1 MRSRKHILAD
11 QNIKRL
17 LFKLSLPATTGMLVM
32 ALYNIIDTIFV
43 GRGVGPLGIA
53 GLSIVFP
60 IQMIVLAI
68 GQLFGIGG
76 ASVVSRSLGE
86 GNEEKAQTVIGTVYL
101 SSTIVSLLLT
111 GIALLF
117 KDQLLAIF
125 GATEGIYPYARDYYE
140 IIVFASVFFI
150 FTMSTNNL
158 LRSEGHARIAMF
170 TMIIGAVSNI
180 ILDAVFIFGLK
191 MGIRGAA
198 WATVVSKIISVIY
211 VLIYIWH
218 GKSNLKIELKYL
230 RIKLKLL
237 KEVFAIGTASFIRS
251 VAGSMVFALFNNALG
266 THGGDL
272 AIAAYGIVQR
282 FLRLIIMPLFG
293 IGQGLQPIVGY
304 NYGAKRFENVLKAN
318 RLAIIWATALA
329 IFGWISVQLFASP
342 LISIFTADRELI
354 AAGAHAARMMLF
366 MLPVVGFHLVGTVVF
381 MALGKALP
389 SIILSMS
396 REILFLIPLI
406 LILPNFAGV
415 DGVWITMP
423 ISDTLAALLTF
434 IFFTREMKRIKIL
447 HDMPEVSLIGAQN

>member
-1 MRSRKHILAD
+1 MQQRRHILAD

-32 ALYNIIDTIFV
+32 ALYNVIDTIFV

-60 IQMIVLAI
+60 IQMIVLSI

-76 ASVVSRSLGE
+76 ASAVSRSLGE
-86 GNEEKAQTVIGTVYL
+86 GDEEKAQSVIGTVY
-101 SSTIVSLLLT
+101 SSAVIVSILLT
-111 GIALLF
+111 VVALVF
-117 KDQLLAIF
+117 KEQFLMLF
-125 GATEGIYPYARDYYE
+125 GATEGIYPYAKDYYE
-140 IIVFASVFFI
+140 IIVLASLLFI
-150 FTMSTNNL
+150 ITMSTNNL
-158 LRSEGHARIAMF
+158 LRSEGHARIAMI

-180 ILDAVFIFGLK
+180 FLDALFIFGLN

-198 WATVVSKIISVIY
+198 WATVVAKILSVIY
-211 VLIYIWH
+211 VVIYICK
-218 GKSNLKIELKYL
+218 GRSILKVQL
-230 RIKLKLL
+230 RHLYIKPVLL
-237 KEVFAIGTASFIRS
+237 KEIFSIGTASFIRS

-282 FLRLIIMPLFG
+282 FLRLIIMPLIG

-304 NYGAKRFENVLKAN
+304 NYGAKCFDNVLRAN
-318 RLAIIWATALA
+318 KLAIIWATSLSL
-329 IFGWISVQLFASP
+329 FGWLVVQLFARP
-342 LISIFTADRELI
+342 LMTIFTADSELI
-354 AAGAHAARMMLF
+354 AAGAHAVRHMLF
-366 MLPVVGFHLVGTVVF
+366 MLPVVGFHLVGTVMF

-389 SIILSMS
+389 SILLSMS

-406 LILPNFAGV
+406 LILPNFFGV

-423 ISDTLAALLTF
+423 ISDVLAFSLTF
-434 IFFTREMKRIKIL
+434 TLFTREMKKMKLL
-447 HDMPEVSLIGAQN
+447 HEMSEISLLGKKQ